1 MWLAP
6 VRAPDRAILSRV
18 DEPCQNKT
26 RRRLGL
32 AAGLTQF
39 GVNLLELGPGAW
51 SSQRHWHAHEDEFVY
66 VVRGPV
72 VLVTDAGETI
82 LGTGDCAAFK
92 AGERDGHHLQN
103 HGEATALI
111 LEVGTRGPA
120 EPHAEYPDIDLRV
133 TAQGY
138 VRKDGTPQTIY
149 FAKIMF
155 WNADPAGHPD
165 WNMSSPP
172 G

>member
-39 GVNLLELGPGAW
+39 GVNLLELG
-51 SSQRHWHAHEDEFVY
+51 HWHAHEDEFVY

-72 VLVTDAGETI
+72 ALVTDAGETM
-82 LGTGDCAAFK
+82 LNTSDCPGFK
-92 AGERDGHHLQN
+92 VGERDGHHLQN
-103 HGEATALI
+103 RGEATALI

-120 EPHAEYPDIDLRV
+120 EPMPNIPISTCA
-133 TAQGY
+133 
-138 VRKDGTPQTIY
+138 
-149 FAKIMF
+149 
-155 WNADPAGHPD
+155 
-165 WNMSSPP
+165 
-172 G
+172 

>member
-1 MWLAP
+1 MKIDVASA
-6 VRAPDRAILSRV
+6 RARAGSRYPKPF

-51 SSQRHWHAHEDEFVY
+51 SSQRHWHAHVW
-66 VVRGPV
+66 GPV

-82 LGTGDCAAFK
+82 LDTGDCAGFK

-103 HGEATALI
+103 RGEATALI
-111 LEVGTRGPA
+111 LEVGTR
-120 EPHAEYPDIDLRV
+120 RV
-133 TAQGY
+133 A
-138 VRKDGTPQTIY
+138 RDR
-149 FAKIMF
+149 
-155 WNADPAGHPD
+155 
-165 WNMSSPP
+165 
-172 G
+172 

>member
-1 MWLAP
+1 MKIDVASA
-6 VRAPDRAILSRV
+6 RARAGSRYPKPF

-72 VLVTDAGETI
+72 ALVTDAGETM
-82 LGTGDCAAFK
+82 LNTSDCPGFK
-92 AGERDGHHLQN
+92 VGERDGHHLQN
-103 HGEATALI
+103 RGEATALI

-120 EPHAEYPDIDLRV
+120 EPMPNIPISTCA
-133 TAQGY
+133 
-138 VRKDGTPQTIY
+138 
-149 FAKIMF
+149 
-155 WNADPAGHPD
+155 
-165 WNMSSPP
+165 
-172 G
+172 

>member
-1 MWLAP
+1 MKIDVATA
-6 VRAPDRAILSRV
+6 RARAGSRYPKPF

-72 VLVTDAGETI
+72 VLVTDAGETM
-82 LGTGDCAAFK
+82 LNTGDCAGFK

-103 HGEATALI
+103 RGEAMALI
-111 LEVGTRGPA
+111 LEVGTRGSA
-120 EPHAEYPDIDLRV
+120 EPHAEYSDIDLRV
-133 TAQGY
+133 IAQGY
-138 VRKDGTPQTIY
+138 VRKDGTPY
-149 FAKIMF
+149 
-155 WNADPAGHPD
+155 
-165 WNMSSPP
+165 S
-172 G
+172 

>member
-1 MWLAP
+1 MKIDVASA
-6 VRAPDRAILSRV
+6 RARAGSRYPKPF

-72 VLVTDAGETI
+72 VLVTDGGETM
-82 LGTGDCAAFK
+82 LDTGDCAGFK
-92 AGERDGHHLQN
+92 AGEPDGHHFQN
-103 HGEATALI
+103 RSGRDAFL
-111 LEVGTRGPA
+111 LEIGTRRRDDD
-120 EPHAEYPDIDLRV
+120 ETSYPDIDLHISKGRSGF
-133 TAQGY
+133 THRDDRPY
-138 VRKDGTPQTIY
+138 
-149 FAKIMF
+149 
-155 WNADPAGHPD
+155 
-165 WNMSSPP
+165 
-172 G
+172 